1 MQSSRPAEAARFDR
15 PLLLSPGKDL
25 RGYVFN
31 KLGRAFLFLVTF
43 VSVIAVLLIFYF
55 IIREAAGFLASPF
68 VKQFFT
74 GTGWYPEAHEHP
86 EFGVLAIVAGTI
98 YVTAIALLIAVP
110 LGLLA
115 AVWLSDIATFRVR
128 QFIKPVIEILA
139 AIPSVEGGLVVH
151 LSEVTYI
158 DSSGVATLVEGL
170 RSARRH
176 GTGFALMAPSPA
188 VMQVLELAR
197 LDSVFEVR

>member
-1 MQSSRPAEAARFDR
+1 MGLTIDIERSSDET
-15 PLLLSPGKDL
+15 
-25 RGYVFN
+25 
-31 KLGRAFLFLVTF
+31 LV
-43 VSVIAVLLIFYF
+43 
-55 IIREAAGFLASPF
+55 R
-68 VKQFFT
+68 
-74 GTGWYPEAHEHP
+74 
-86 EFGVLAIVAGTI
+86 VAGEVDL
-98 YVTAIALLIAVP
+98 YSSPEL
-110 LGLLA
+110 
-115 AVWLSDIATFRVR
+115 R
-128 QFIKPVIEILA
+128 KKILA